1 MNITVDGLRKSFAL
15 EELNLEQ
22 LAHDELLKIAD
33 KIVDQARSNLQDN
46 TNIDSGTLLA
56 SIKVLFDD
64 GTSIFV
70 GSDLPYAG
78 HIEFGRGP
86 VFPLDP
92 DGYLH
97 WIDKDTGKDVFAKS
111 AGPTE
116 PSPFLAPAVELVSKE
131 YPNLV
136 ATEFENKVR
145 RNG

>member
-15 EELNLEQ
+15 AELDIEK

-33 KIVDQARSNLQDN
+33 KIVDEARNNLQNN
-46 TNIDSGTLLA
+46 TNIDSGTLLS
-56 SIKVLFDD
+56 SIRVLFDD
-64 GTSIFV
+64 GKDIYV
-70 GSDLPYAG
+70 GSDVPYAG

-86 VFPLDP
+86 VFPSDP
-92 DGYLH
+92 DGFLH

-111 AGPTE
+111 AKATE
-116 PSPFLAPAVELVSKE
+116 PSPFLAPAVELVSRE
-131 YPNLV
+131 YPGLV